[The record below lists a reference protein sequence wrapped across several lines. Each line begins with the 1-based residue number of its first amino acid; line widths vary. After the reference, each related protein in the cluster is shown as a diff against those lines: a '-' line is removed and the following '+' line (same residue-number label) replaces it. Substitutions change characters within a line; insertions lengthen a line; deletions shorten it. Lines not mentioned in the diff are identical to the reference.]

1 MQRGSRRG
9 GLFAAGFTALA
20 LVLAACSATPQPSD
34 TSSAGAPATTG
45 AAPAAGGNLVV
56 GVTSDPNT
64 LDPWKATQFQAVAVL
79 QTLYGT
85 LTEFDK
91 DLNVV
96 PGLATS
102 WDVSSD
108 GLTVTFHLRQGVTF
122 SDGSTL
128 SSADVVSSLTK
139 IKDKAT
145 AAVAAASL
153 ASVASIAAPDAST
166 VVLTLSAPDAA
177 LLANLAVINMAIVP
191 AKADEATLATT
202 PDGTGPFVLKAHTP
216 NQSLT
221 VARNAAY
228 WGDKALLDTVE
239 FRVIPDQ
246 SSIVSAMQSGNVQ
259 MSVLDDPLVAQTAAA
274 AGLTIQKTPQLSY
287 HVLQLNAS
295 RSVLSDVNVRLAIQ
309 CAIDRQ
315 QVLDTAALG
324 EGEVTGP
331 ITSPAYKSDPND
343 RPCPTRDVAKAKD
356 YLAKAGKSGGVTI
369 DTIVSTGEYSTSV
382 NEAQN
387 LQSQLAEAGIT
398 LKLEVL
404 ESGAYVDRWVAAD
417 FDAAVALNGGRPDP
431 DGMYSR
437 YFTSTGNLNKVAGY
451 SSPTLDQL
459 FVQGRASSD
468 PAVRKPI
475 YKKIG
480 EELENNAAWV
490 WLFTGYN
497 YTATVKGVTGFVPMA
512 NNSLQFLR
520 TTGLS

>member
-1 MQRGSRRG
+1 MQRGTRRG
-9 GLFAAGFTALA
+9 GAFAAGFAALA
-20 LVLAACSATPQPSD
+20 LVLTACSATPQPTN
-34 TSSAGAPATTG
+34 TSSAGAGSPTT
-45 AAPAAGGNLVV
+45 AAAAGGNLVV

-91 DLNVV
+91 DLKVV

-122 SDGSTL
+122 ADGKAL
-128 SSADVVSSLTK
+128 SSADVASSLTK
-139 IKDKAT
+139 IKDPAT
-145 AAVAAASL
+145 AAVSAASL
-153 ASVASIAAPDAST
+153 ASVTNIAAPDAST

-177 LLANLAVINMAIVP
+177 LLANLAVVNMAIVP
-191 AKADEATLATT
+191 AGVSEDSLATT

-259 MSVLDDPLVAQTAAA
+259 LSVLDDPLVAQTATA
-274 AGLTIQKTPQLSY
+274 AGLSVDKTPQLSY

-295 RSVLSDVNVRLAIQ
+295 RSALSNVNVRLAVQ
-309 CAIDRQ
+309 CAIDRK

-331 ITSPAYKSDPND
+331 ITSPAYKSDPSD

-356 YLAKAGKSGGVTI
+356 YLAKAGQAGGVTL

-404 ESGAYVDRWVAAD
+404 ESGAYVDRWKAGT

-451 SSPTLDQL
+451 SSATLDQL

-468 PAVRKPI
+468 PAVRLPI

-490 WLFTGYN
+490 WLFTSYN
-497 YTATVKGVTGFVPMA
+497 YTATTKGVAGFVPMA
-512 NNSLQFLR
+512 NNSMQFLR
-520 TTGLS
+520 TTSLS

>member
-1 MQRGSRRG
+1 MHRGSRRG
-9 GLFAAGFTALA
+9 GLFAAGFVSLA
-20 LVLAACSATPQPSD
+20 LVLTACSATPQPSD
-34 TSSAGAPATTG
+34 TSSAGAPSATSG
-45 AAPAAGGNLVV
+45 AAGGNLVV

-96 PGLATS
+96 PGLASS
-102 WDVSSD
+102 WDVSPD
-108 GLTVTFHLRQGVTF
+108 GLTVTFHLRKGVTF
-122 SDGSTL
+122 SDGSTFD
-128 SSADVVSSLTK
+128 SADVVSSLTK
-139 IKDKAT
+139 IQDKAT

-153 ASVASIAAPDAST
+153 ASVSAIKATDADT

-191 AKADEATLATT
+191 SEVSEATLATT
-202 PDGTGPFVLKAHTP
+202 PDGTGPFVLTSHTP
-216 NQSLT
+216 NQSI
-221 VARNAAY
+221 VVGRNAKY
-228 WGDKALLDTVE
+228 WGDKALLDSVE

-259 MSVLDDPLVAQTAAA
+259 MSVLDDPLVAKTAEA
-274 AGLTIQKTPQLSY
+274 AGLTVQKTPQLSY

-295 RSVLSDVNVRLAIQ
+295 RGVLSDVNVRLAVQ

-324 EGEVTGP
+324 EGEITGP

-343 RPCPTRDVAKAKD
+343 RPCPTRDVAKAKE

-520 TTGLS
+520 TTSMS